1 MVQQQ
6 VWLLGVN
13 GGGAGGFGFGAIA
26 QLVGLIIPTIMGGVA
41 GLVVGAATDTASV
54 QSLIADYRT
63 AFGPGN
69 VDHGGTIG

>member
-1 MVQQQ
+1 M
-6 VWLLGVN
+6 
-13 GGGAGGFGFGAIA
+13 GGAGGFGFGAIA

-54 QSLIADYRT
+54 QTLIADYRT